1 MRKLLNTLY
10 VTTPEAYLS
19 KDGLNVVISVQQE
32 EVFRIPV
39 INIEGIVT
47 FGYMGASPGVM
58 KLCSD
63 NGISLT
69 FLSPQG
75 RFISRVQGAT
85 KGNVLLRKKQYQLSD
100 DASWSLHVVRLM
112 IGGKIQN
119 YRNIL
124 RRYIRDYGENEDI
137 NRAVQVLER
146 AKRDALKAQDKTEL
160 IGYEGMASNAYFE
173 VLPILILNQKTD
185 FPFHGRNRRPPKDAV
200 NAMLSFAYT
209 LIANDVAA
217 ALETVGLDPYVGFL
231 HTLRP
236 GRTSLA
242 PYLSRSASRSYW
254 FHSAGRGPMTAISP
268 TRIFHSWGS
277 SSRLVLRRKCPMRV
291 IYCSGSCSRWVGIS
305 CGVSMRIVR
314 NLRIWKCRLPM
325 PTRFCRKNTGPGE
338 SSLMATAKSSSSHE
352 RHRMPQADSKISSS
366 RLIRFRYINPTSSVF
381 YGSTAL
387 L

>member
-209 LIANDVAA
+209 CC
-217 ALETVGLDPYVGFL
+217 
-231 HTLRP
+231 
-236 GRTSLA
+236 GR
-242 PYLSRSASRSYW
+242 SRNCW
-254 FHSAGRGPMTAISP
+254 P
-268 TRIFHSWGS
+268 
-277 SSRLVLRRKCPMRV
+277 
-291 IYCSGSCSRWVGIS
+291 
-305 CGVSMRIVR
+305 
-314 NLRIWKCRLPM
+314 
-325 PTRFCRKNTGPGE
+325 
-338 SSLMATAKSSSSHE
+338 
-352 RHRMPQADSKISSS
+352 
-366 RLIRFRYINPTSSVF
+366 
-381 YGSTAL
+381 
-387 L
+387 